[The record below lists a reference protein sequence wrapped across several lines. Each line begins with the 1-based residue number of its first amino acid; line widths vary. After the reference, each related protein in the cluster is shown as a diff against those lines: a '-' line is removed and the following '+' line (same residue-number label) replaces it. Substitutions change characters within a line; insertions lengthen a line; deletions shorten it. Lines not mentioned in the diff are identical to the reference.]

1 MLYTFASQTFL
12 LKQGIFSNSVLE
24 VEVLFVDGY
33 WDLIRLER
41 LFLVNGKRNQI
52 DL

>member
-24 VEVLFVDGY
+24 VVLFVDGY